1 MCTAHTPAEKL
12 QLNVCRISRKSK
24 CNHLIKWLCFHKK
37 TNPLRQ
43 MAPKMT
49 LTGKLKGIA
58 EEPSAKQTAQ
68 GLAAWSNWNAWDSK
82 ILIWA
87 EEMVESSVCV
97 TVCRQGHL
105 SGSSLAMCQNNCS
118 SRYSKI
124 KWFWIKIK
132 KHPKYQS
139 SLKKT
144 GTNMDVLDSEL
155 RDRPARLLPRAQGD
169 PKPLLEKPRRPG

>member
-1 MCTAHTPAEKL
+1 
-12 QLNVCRISRKSK
+12 
-24 CNHLIKWLCFHKK
+24 
-37 TNPLRQ
+37 

-49 LTGKLKGIA
+49 LTGKFKGIA
-58 EEPSAKQTAQ
+58 EDPSAKHPAQ
-68 GLAAWSNWNAWDSK
+68 GLAAWSNLNAWDSK

-105 SGSSLAMCQNNCS
+105 SGSSLDMCQNICI

-132 KHPKYQS
+132 KHPKYHSIQKIDWDKYGCSGFRAKRPTCKIAS
-139 SLKKT
+139 SGTRGPKTSLRAATQAWIRRIIRTDTVLK
-144 GTNMDVLDSEL
+144 N
-155 RDRPARLLPRAQGD
+155 
-169 PKPLLEKPRRPG
+169 PLE